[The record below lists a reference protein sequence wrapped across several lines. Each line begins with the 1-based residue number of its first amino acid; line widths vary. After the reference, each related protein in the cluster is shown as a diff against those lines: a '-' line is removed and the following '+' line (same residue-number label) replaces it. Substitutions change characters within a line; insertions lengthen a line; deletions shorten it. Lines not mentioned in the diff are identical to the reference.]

1 MNEVFFDICIA
12 ALVVAVFKLLVPN
25 NKNSSQIK
33 MIIACFFIL
42 SVIDTLK
49 GNISITL
56 IQDMLK
62 TDVKYNDYT
71 DVLTQQTADEIAN
84 SLRERITE
92 SLEKEKLT
100 AEKIYIDVNISNNSS
115 ISINEIKLVFKDTE
129 STEAKRAVMIVKEC
143 TGNEIKV
150 SLEAI
155 N

>member
-1 MNEVFFDICIA
+1 MNEIFLDICIA
-12 ALVVAVFKLLVPN
+12 AIIVSVFKILAVGK
-25 NKNSSQIK
+25 KNSSQIK

-115 ISINEIKLVFKDTE
+115 ISINEIKLVFKDIE

-150 SLEAI
+150 SLEEI

>member
-49 GNISITL
+49 GNISITS
-56 IQDMLK
+56 IQDILK
-62 TDVKYNDYT
+62 TDIKYNDYT
-71 DVLTQQTADEIAN
+71 DILAKDTADEIAN
-84 SLRERITE
+84 SLRYRITE
-92 SLEKEKLT
+92 SLKKEKIN